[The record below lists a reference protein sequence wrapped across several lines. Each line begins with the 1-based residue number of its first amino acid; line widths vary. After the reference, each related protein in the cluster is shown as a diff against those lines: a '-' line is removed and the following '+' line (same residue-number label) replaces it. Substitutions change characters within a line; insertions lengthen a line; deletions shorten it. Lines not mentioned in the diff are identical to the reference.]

1 MLKKLKTENLWVK
14 IIMKVSKIHTNLSTN
29 YLVEQNGKILLVDCA
44 CSLTDLQSITTKLD
58 AIVLTHGHFDHF
70 LTLQQVQQHYGCP
83 VYMHKEAYEKLT
95 KPKLNASDYF
105 NEQIVCNL
113 PQNAV
118 MVVTEGKQTI
128 AGVEAEVFFAFGH
141 TNDSI
146 LLAID
151 KALFV
156 GDFLFE
162 RGYGRNDLPTG
173 NFTTM
178 KQSLRKYL
186 SMSKNYTLFYGHN

>member
-1 MLKKLKTENLWVK
+1 
-14 IIMKVSKIHTNLSTN
+14 MKVSKIHTNLSTN
-29 YLVEQNGKILLVDCA
+29 YLVEQNGKVLLVDCA
-44 CSLTDLQSITTKLD
+44 CSLQDLQNLTSKLD
-58 AIVLTHGHFDHF
+58 GIVLTHGHFDHF
-70 LTLQQVQQHYGCP
+70 LTLQQVQEYYSCP
-83 VYMHKEAYEKLT
+83 VYMHKDAFEKLT
-95 KPKLNASDYF
+95 TPKLNASDYF

-118 MVVTEGKQTI
+118 RFVTEGKQEI
-128 AGVEAEVFFAFGH
+128 GGVRAEIFYAFGH

-146 LLAID
+146 MLAID

-162 RGYGRNDLPTG
+162 RGYGRADLPTG

-186 SMSKNYTLFYGHN
+186 PMVKNYTLFYGHD